1 MFSVR
6 SLTALLF
13 VFIIMLAIVWP
24 IPNELLPFHRNFLL
38 YSSFVFTLGLVIKN
52 SVRPSFWQGH
62 IRWISIILL
71 ALTVLGLITGLLFS
85 PDVKLM
91 FKHWNSMW
99 VRPVMLFFLGLYIY
113 PVLKHSFT
121 SLTPEKFISII
132 VLCFCV
138 SPILHILNIV
148 WIWYKTGVIEWG
160 ETVLFRTRTELSIQ
174 INMVAVML
182 VAEALRRVLKF
193 QPALVFSHRLL
204 GSLIALVVFATML
217 ANTRFGTLGFAAGM
231 MSMLFLVLAKELS
244 RKNMGKMLSGL
255 ALLVVVISSL
265 AYTSWKTDPRW
276 TTMIE
281 DVQVGWNA
289 PLNASCF
296 ELDDYYTT
304 AFPLKRADGSEVNG
318 SNACRPAYI
327 HQALELIK
335 DHPQGNGASKDIY
348 GHLLR
353 DKFSNNRITISQSH
367 SGLLEF
373 ALQYGIAGL
382 LLWLSFNVI
391 IIRQAWRSYTREN
404 DAISLFLLI
413 FTIGFLSRS
422 VVDRN
427 LIDHFFE
434 QFMFV
439 TGVLLSI
446 TWIKDHQKK

>member
-13 VFIIMLAIVWP
+13 AFVIMLAIVWP

-38 YSSFVFTLGLVIKN
+38 YCSFVFALGLVIKN
-52 SVRPSFWQGH
+52 VIRPPFWQGH
-62 IRWISIILL
+62 IRWVSLILL
-71 ALTVLGLITGLLFS
+71 AITVLGLITGLLFS

-121 SLTPEKFISII
+121 RLTPEKFISII

-138 SPILHILNIV
+138 SPILHILNIL
-148 WIWYKTGVIEWG
+148 WLWHKTGAIEWG

-182 VAEALRRVLKF
+182 VAEALRRMLRF
-193 QPALVFSHRLL
+193 QPVLVFSHWLL
-204 GSLIALVVFATML
+204 GGLIALSVFATML

-231 MSMLFLVLAKELS
+231 VSMLFLILIKEIN
-244 RKNMGKMLSGL
+244 RKNMRKLLAGLS
-255 ALLVVVISSL
+255 LLLIVVVSL
-265 AYTSWKTDPRW
+265 AYSSWQTDPRW
-276 TTMIE
+276 KTLVGDMQT
-281 DVQVGWNA
+281 GWNA
-289 PLNASCF
+289 PTSSFCF
-296 ELDDYYTT
+296 ELGYDD
-304 AFPLKRADGSEVNG
+304 ALHMERQDGSTVDG
-318 SNACRPAYI
+318 SNTCRPAYM
-327 HQALELIK
+327 HQAIELVK
-335 DHPQGNGASKDIY
+335 DHPQGNGAGKDLY
-348 GHLLR
+348 RQLLQK
-353 DKFSNNRITISQSH
+353 KFNNDRITISQSH

-373 ALQYGIAGL
+373 ALQYGVAGL
-382 LLWLSFNVI
+382 LLWLSFNAV
-391 IIRQAWRSYTREN
+391 IIRQAWHSYTREN
-404 DAISLFLLI
+404 DALSLFLLI

-446 TWIKDHQKK
+446 TWIKDHQKN